1 MATAHVTFVLLYS
14 SVAGICK
21 LNVLTV
27 LPVVTSLVFSSVNS
41 DPLTIQAMTPVLAL
55 QLKVAV
61 DPSVALTDVGVMIK
75 AEIWTKHSKSIQVS
89 SIYPYGAIVEYTGI
103 YTTHIP
109 MWHGNEV
116 NIHTW
121 YNKINICL
129 LCIFWHSPAW
139 VVINAHSGRINPV
152 TMVNMGWD
160 SIALGNLHRS
170 KKEKGLVVAT
180 SISTQEMCASYK
192 L

>member
-75 AEIWTKHSKSIQVS
+75 AEI
-89 SIYPYGAIVEYTGI
+89 
-103 YTTHIP
+103 
-109 MWHGNEV
+109 
-116 NIHTW
+116 
-121 YNKINICL
+121 
-129 LCIFWHSPAW
+129 
-139 VVINAHSGRINPV
+139 
-152 TMVNMGWD
+152 
-160 SIALGNLHRS
+160 
-170 KKEKGLVVAT
+170 
-180 SISTQEMCASYK
+180 
-192 L
+192 